1 MSKMGRSN
9 NHQVCINRI
18 TTLRANCLQAPHSSH
33 TCCRAYWWK
42 YNEQTRSTVV
52 QRTCSLLLQ
61 FLHPPVKLRCNV
73 IIHSQPCLHFC
84 LFWFLRQGP
93 GCLLLHSVDPSFV
106 RPPSSLSPVLPETP
120 DGVKYRFLPH
130 FSPCPWVLLILAQNQ
145 FLFALLLLTI
155 LFSYWHFQ
163 SLLVSVLC
171 LLLLCSLSFTL
182 NWHCLWTACMHYN
195 TS

>member
-61 FLHPPVKLRCNV
+61 FLHPQVKLRCNV

-106 RPPSSLSPVLPETP
+106 RPPSSPFSSAPWNSWRSEIQVSSSFLSLSLSSSHLGREPVFVCCAPFNYS
-120 DGVKYRFLPH
+120 VFLLTLSVSIGICLVPALTL
-130 FSPCPWVLLILAQNQ
+130 LLIFHSQLTLSLNS
-145 FLFALLLLTI
+145 LHAL
-155 LFSYWHFQ
+155 
-163 SLLVSVLC
+163 
-171 LLLLCSLSFTL
+171 
-182 NWHCLWTACMHYN
+182 
-195 TS
+195 